1 MASAIICD
9 RHNDVVVIVLDY
21 NRLRYCSAPEGVGVV
36 EGRCCWEFETERHAT
51 LNSAMSRQPEPQTF
65 PPAYVDHL
73 CVAAHSLNSIQ
84 PTPQRFRFPS
94 PPVGR
99 LRPRRGERRP

>member
-21 NRLRYCSAPEGVGVV
+21 NRLRYRSAPGGVWVV
-36 EGRCCWEFETERHAT
+36 EGRCCREFETERHAT

-73 CVAAHSLNSIQ
+73 CVAAHSVNSIQ
-84 PTPQRFRFPS
+84 PTRQTLRLPS
-94 PPVGR
+94 LPGTR
-99 LRPRRGERRP
+99 L